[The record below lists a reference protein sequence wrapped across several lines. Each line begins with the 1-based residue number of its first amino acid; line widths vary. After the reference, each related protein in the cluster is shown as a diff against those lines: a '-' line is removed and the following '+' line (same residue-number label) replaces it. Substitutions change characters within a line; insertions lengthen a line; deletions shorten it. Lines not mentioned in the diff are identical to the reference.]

1 MGIQY
6 NGRISTP
13 VKLYDDIEYSPLLQ
27 CFFSHTDRSFS
38 SYHQHIYHPEHYT
51 RNPAKEIRRN
61 PARQQQRIRFRCA
74 NSQRGVQT
82 GRALTNQRV
91 ILRGAAFKAG
101 RFRSLTERHFIGC
114 FPWTELMW
122 RYFALWC
129 KRWAERFRGFQSE
142 RLDVMSD

>member
-1 MGIQY
+1 M
-6 NGRISTP
+6 
-13 VKLYDDIEYSPLLQ
+13 L
-27 CFFSHTDRSFS
+27 FSHTDRSFS

-51 RNPAKEIRRN
+51 QNPAKEIRRN

-91 ILRGAAFKAG
+91 ILRGAAFQAG
-101 RFRSLTERHFIGC
+101 RFRSLTERHFIGG

-122 RYFALWC
+122 RYF
-129 KRWAERFRGFQSE
+129 RFVMQKMGGAFQ
-142 RLDVMSD
+142 RLSVREVRCNVRLGK